1 MKYVVTGL
9 TIICLIFFIGC
20 GQDDKTEKPSST
32 PEEKLGQTVEAVI
45 EPTGSAVEI
54 MEEKT
59 GQTVDTMEEE
69 TEDAIAIETVKG
81 RTNQTA
87 EAVNEKTGQIDL
99 SVVDLP
105 NPQTIK
111 EVQSILDHLG
121 YEPGP
126 IDGILGSRT
135 EKAVKTFLNDQGI
148 LQNHKID
155 NNLILLLR
163 KAKNQ

>member
-1 MKYVVTGL
+1 MKHIVITL
-9 TIICLIFFIGC
+9 TIICLVFFVGC

-32 PEEKLGQTVEAVI
+32 TEEKLVQTVEEVI
-45 EPTGSAVEI
+45 EQTGSAVEI
-54 MEEKT
+54 VKEKT
-59 GQTVDTMEEE
+59 DQTVETMEEE

-81 RTNQTA
+81 RTNQTT
-87 EAVNEKTGQIDL
+87 EAVNEETGQIDL
-99 SVVDLP
+99 SIIDRP

-111 EVQSILDHLG
+111 EVQSILEHLG

-135 EKAVKTFLNDQGI
+135 ENAVKTFLNDQGI
-148 LQNHKID
+148 LQNYKID
-155 NNLILLLR
+155 NNLILLLL